1 MSRKLAAV
9 IATSTA
15 AILVFG
21 SLIALAVGRSNP
33 PQPTVASNVT
43 PMSPTPTPTPTGDTG
58 PGKGGADP
66 DKSTGTPAGNPTATA
81 AAGNKKVLF
90 FSFDDGPDPVWT
102 PRILQVL
109 AKHGAPATFEL
120 GMMQAE
126 RPGPREQILAAGN
139 TIGNHTITHPQLTAL
154 PAAKR
159 HHEIFD
165 GPTSKCFRPAVR
177 RVEPEGARRHQSG
190 RHGPGALGRRPT
202 RLGPP
207 RGRLRTQPN
216 RRSPGQVPPHPQ
228 IPGLH
233 LPRHEL
239 LTLSLPT
246 HQRPHTAPSRHS
258 SGIFPALGRALAE
271 SVGGVGHYR

>member
-66 DKSTGTPAGNPTATA
+66 DKSTGTPVGNPTATA

-109 AKHGAPATFEL
+109 AKHGAPATFFEL

-126 RPGPREQILAAGN
+126 HPGPREQILAAGN

-165 GPTSKCFRPAVR
+165 GPTSKCFRPPYGASNPKVR
-177 RVEPEGARRHQSG
+177 ADINSAGMVQVLWDVDPRDWAR
-190 RHGPGALGRRPT
+190 PGGGGERSQTVAALDKS
-202 RLGPP
+202 
-207 RGRLRTQPN
+207 LRILKSQGYT
-216 RRSPGQVPPHPQ
+216 
-228 IPGLH
+228 
-233 LPRHEL
+233 
-239 LTLSLPT
+239 
-246 HQRPHTAPSRHS
+246 
-258 SGIFPALGRALAE
+258 FPAMDC
-271 SVGGVGHYR
+271 